1 MPFTCLVINAVRT
14 KINLQ
19 TVNCTQ
25 VFPIQCFTEV
35 LFYSKLGLFLDDK
48 PTKGIKIYNTKT
60 YSRQDIHIWIDSIC
74 DMNNKTA
81 NYHVRIIKHVFF
93 LEG

>member
-35 LFYSKLGLFLDDK
+35 LFYSKLGLFLEDK
-48 PTKGIKIYNTKT
+48 PTKGI
-60 YSRQDIHIWIDSIC
+60 
-74 DMNNKTA
+74 
-81 NYHVRIIKHVFF
+81 
-93 LEG
+93 